1 MSNDTNEDSLFCDS
15 ESENHFIDEATARNF
30 LSADN
35 GDLISEATGISDEAA
50 KIISNYR
57 GSLYLDGLT
66 ELSDSAVKAL
76 SKHQGSL
83 SLNGVSELSEAAAEA
98 LSKHQGTICEME
110 PAEWVASVGKNE
122 LIQKSPGIYEGPA
135 IEHERGNNSYR
146 VINSEI
152 ESSKQGNPSDA
163 FHSLQDGLFLVQAS
177 SEQFTRCVTQENASD
192 LISYADCRC
201 IALPKCSSG
210 YWVVVVPL
218 PPCRTAG
225 LDGADLSKKLA
236 TRVVQMIYDDTSGTC
251 ASLIWENG
259 MHVEFLCLS
268 ECLEGHGDL
277 SEKPEPSQLAVEPK
291 CSYSLVIQD
300 EHGSGD
306 RITFQSSLSFINEA
320 DLRGGLKIIDKRF
333 KDLNVPFPPGD
344 LKWLG

>member
-15 ESENHFIDEATARNF
+15 ESENHFIDEATAQNF

-35 GDLISEATGISDEAA
+35 GDLICEATGISDEAA

-57 GSLYLDGLT
+57 GSLYLNGLT
-66 ELSDSAVKAL
+66 ELSDAAAEAL
-76 SKHQGSL
+76 SKHQGGLDLGRLTKL
-83 SLNGVSELSEAAAEA
+83 SDAAADA

-110 PAEWVASVGKNE
+110 PEEWVASVGKNE

-135 IEHERGNNSYR
+135 IEHVRGNNSYR
-146 VINSEI
+146 VITSEI

-210 YWVVVVPL
+210 YWVVAIPYSS
-218 PPCRTAG
+218 TAG
-225 LDGADLSKKLA
+225 LHGADLSKQLA
-236 TRVVQMIYDDTSGTC
+236 TRVVQMIYYDTVGTC
-251 ASLIWENG
+251 ALFVWDNG
-259 MHVEFLCLS
+259 MCVEFFCLS
-268 ECLEGHGDL
+268 EWFEEHDRADEITKENLLDI
-277 SEKPEPSQLAVEPK
+277 EPK
-291 CSYSLVIQD
+291 CSYSLVIED
-300 EHGSGD
+300 EHGSRD
-306 RITFQSSLSFINEA
+306 RIEFQSSLSFINEA
-320 DLRGGLKIIDKRF
+320 DLRGGLKVIDKRF
-333 KDLNVPFPPGD
+333 KDLNVPFPPDD